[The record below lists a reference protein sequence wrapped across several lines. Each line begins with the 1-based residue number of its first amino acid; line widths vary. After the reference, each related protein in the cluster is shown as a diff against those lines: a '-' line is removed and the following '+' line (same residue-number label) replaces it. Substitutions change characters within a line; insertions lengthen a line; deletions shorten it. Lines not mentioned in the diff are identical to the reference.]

1 MLDIV
6 FPVNIVSEISEIS
19 AKNCIVEVRSTP
31 ISEILAKFHIELS
44 DKILAKIS
52 SRPE

>member
-6 FPVNIVSEISEIS
+6 FPIKIISKISEIS

-31 ISEILAKFHIELS
+31 ISEILAKFSIELS

-52 SRPE
+52 ARPE